1 MTPLHQPL
9 IAAEGLTRSF
19 GSPRTGDRVEVLR
32 GIDVTIPR
40 GTMLA
45 VVGPSGCGK
54 TSLLYCLSGLDRP
67 DGGRLRGFGADMA
80 SMPSSKLAEL
90 YRTRIGFVFQS
101 SNLVESLTA
110 EENVLLPDRLRGRR
124 VDASRAAS
132 ILAGLGVRER
142 AGALPAKLSAGQ
154 RLRVSLARVLY
165 QRPEVVFAD
174 EPTGALDSRSSRAVL
189 EVLRGYP
196 GADRSV
202 VMVTHD
208 IAAAC
213 MADVVLVMRDGLI
226 RRRLTSPAPGDVLAA
241 AEEAG
246 RNA

>member
-1 MTPLHQPL
+1 MTPSHQPL

-142 AGALPAKLSAGQ
+142 ADRHHRAGSGT
-154 RLRVSLARVLY
+154 RCPGHARSL
-165 QRPEVVFAD
+165 E
-174 EPTGALDSRSSRAVL
+174 
-189 EVLRGYP
+189 
-196 GADRSV
+196 
-202 VMVTHD
+202 
-208 IAAAC
+208 
-213 MADVVLVMRDGLI
+213 
-226 RRRLTSPAPGDVLAA
+226 
-241 AEEAG
+241 
-246 RNA
+246 

>member
-1 MTPLHQPL
+1 MTPSHQPL

-19 GSPRTGDRVEVLR
+19 GSPRTGDWVEVLR

-154 RLRVSLARVLY
+154 RLRVSASGAR
-165 QRPEVVFAD
+165 
-174 EPTGALDSRSSRAVL
+174 SRMSCCSCKSSL
-189 EVLRGYP
+189 
-196 GADRSV
+196 S
-202 VMVTHD
+202 
-208 IAAAC
+208 
-213 MADVVLVMRDGLI
+213 
-226 RRRLTSPAPGDVLAA
+226 
-241 AEEAG
+241 AG
-246 RNA
+246 S

>member
-1 MTPLHQPL
+1 MTPSHQPL

-19 GSPRTGDRVEVLR
+19 GSPRTGDWVEVLR

-154 RLRVSLARVLY
+154 R
-165 QRPEVVFAD
+165 PEVVFAD

>member
-1 MTPLHQPL
+1 
-9 IAAEGLTRSF
+9 
-19 GSPRTGDRVEVLR
+19 
-32 GIDVTIPR
+32 
-40 GTMLA
+40 
-45 VVGPSGCGK
+45 
-54 TSLLYCLSGLDRP
+54 
-67 DGGRLRGFGADMA
+67 
-80 SMPSSKLAEL
+80 MPSSKLAEL

-154 RLRVSLARVLY
+154 RLRVALARVLY

>member
-1 MTPLHQPL
+1 MTPSHQPL

-54 TSLLYCLSGLDRP
+54 TSLLYCLSGL
-67 DGGRLRGFGADMA
+67 
-80 SMPSSKLAEL
+80 
-90 YRTRIGFVFQS
+90 VFQS

-154 RLRVSLARVLY
+154 RLRVALARVLY

>member
-1 MTPLHQPL
+1 MTPSHQPL

-19 GSPRTGDRVEVLR
+19 GSPRTGDWVEVLR

-101 SNLVESLTA
+101 SNLVESLRRIAGGFHPGRTRRPRA
-110 EENVLLPDRLRGRR
+110 RRRAARQALRRPAAARRPRPGPLSAARGRLRRRTDRRPGLPFLPGRARSPPRIPGGGSERGHGHARHRGGLHGRR
-124 VDASRAAS
+124 RAGDAGRPHQAAAHQSGSRRRSGRRRGGRPECVECAAS
-132 ILAGLGVRER
+132 
-142 AGALPAKLSAGQ
+142 
-154 RLRVSLARVLY
+154 
-165 QRPEVVFAD
+165 
-174 EPTGALDSRSSRAVL
+174 
-189 EVLRGYP
+189 
-196 GADRSV
+196 
-202 VMVTHD
+202 
-208 IAAAC
+208 
-213 MADVVLVMRDGLI
+213 
-226 RRRLTSPAPGDVLAA
+226 SP
-241 AEEAG
+241 
-246 RNA
+246 

>member
-1 MTPLHQPL
+1 MTPSHQPL

-19 GSPRTGDRVEVLR
+19 GSPRTGDWVEVLR

-54 TSLLYCLSGLDRP
+54 TSLLYCLSGPPPPRRRP
-67 DGGRLRGFGADMA
+67 APGAPRGAG
-80 SMPSSKLAEL
+80 
-90 YRTRIGFVFQS
+90 
-101 SNLVESLTA
+101 
-110 EENVLLPDRLRGRR
+110 RGRAPPR
-124 VDASRAAS
+124 PPPRLPGLAARGP
-132 ILAGLGVRER
+132 A
-142 AGALPAKLSAGQ
+142 AALPAKLSAGQ
-154 RLRVSLARVLY
+154 RLRVALARVLY

>member
-1 MTPLHQPL
+1 MTPSHQPL

-154 RLRVSLARVLY
+154 RLRVALARVLY
-165 QRPEVVFAD
+165 QRP